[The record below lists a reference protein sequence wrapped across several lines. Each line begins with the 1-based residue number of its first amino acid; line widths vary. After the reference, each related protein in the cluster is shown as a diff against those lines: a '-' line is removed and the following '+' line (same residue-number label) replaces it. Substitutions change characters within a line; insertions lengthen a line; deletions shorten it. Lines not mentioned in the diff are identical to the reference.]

1 MPCNSFKTSMCLWA
15 GAAAVAVGI
24 AIFWPAHL
32 AAQQGQDMSGRRAV
46 MPEFTSASPA
56 FWLNSKPLTRAE
68 LKGKVLL
75 LEIWTS
81 I

>member
-1 MPCNSFKTSMCLWA
+1 MQSRFFKTPTWVWI

-24 AIFWPAHL
+24 ALFWTAHL
-32 AAQQGQDMSGRRAV
+32 GARQGQELSGRGSA

-56 FWLNSKPLTRAE
+56 LWLNSKPLTRAE
-68 LKGKVLL
+68 LKGKVVL

>member
-1 MPCNSFKTSMCLWA
+1 MTFKFFKTSMFLWS
-15 GAAAVAVGI
+15 GAAVVAVGI
-24 AIFWPAHL
+24 AIFWTAHL
-32 AAQQGQDMSGRRAV
+32 AARQGQDLYGRGTA

-56 FWLNSKPLTRAE
+56 LWLNSKPLTRAE